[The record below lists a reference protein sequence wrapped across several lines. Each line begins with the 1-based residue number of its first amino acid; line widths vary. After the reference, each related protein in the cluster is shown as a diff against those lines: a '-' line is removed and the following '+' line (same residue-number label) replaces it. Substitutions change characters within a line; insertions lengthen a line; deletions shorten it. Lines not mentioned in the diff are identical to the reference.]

1 MVYDVGAWHVEKQ
14 KVRFFQEPSLPQAA
28 DVVRLDQVIRPQRL
42 PTRQPLRPDP
52 KDRTTA
58 SRMLQAAGFVAGKGH
73 SGWTGGTHMV
83 CSVRGLWTAL
93 SSPNAAARVH
103 RHRCKDEQQ
112 PVNAVVLRAAGGGLN
127 DGFGQVRLA
136 EAWQARPL
144 TARWLLHD
152 KY

>member
-1 MVYDVGAWHVEKQ
+1 MDAWHAEERRVKTSR
-14 KVRFFQEPSLPQAA
+14 VRFFKETSSPQAA

-42 PTRQPLRPDP
+42 PTQQPLRPGP
-52 KDRTTA
+52 NDRTTA

-103 RHRCKDEQQ
+103 KHRCKEQQQ
-112 PVNAVVLRAAGGGLN
+112 PVNAVVFKCCERRADGLCLGRCGSVLAG
-127 DGFGQVRLA
+127 
-136 EAWQARPL
+136 
-144 TARWLLHD
+144 LHTNSL
-152 KY
+152 